1 MKKVFFI
8 TFLALCF
15 VSYEIKAQTV
25 PAEKATAIAVD
36 SALLKPYVGIYKSDF
51 GKIKVWLENQLL
63 MGELEGQ
70 GSGELR
76 LTDKADVLSI
86 EGMEGNVTFTRN
98 DDKKVV
104 KVKINAQGQII
115 EGDKVE

>member
-8 TFLALCF
+8 AFLGLCCF
-15 VSYEIKAQTV
+15 AYETKAQTT
-25 PAEKATAIAVD
+25 PAENPTAVAVD

-86 EGMEGNVTFTRN
+86 AGMEGDVTFTRN
-98 DDKKVV
+98 DEKKVV
-104 KVKINAQGQII
+104 KVKINTQGQVI